1 MEVSLILKDELAVVF
16 FWIGISGS
24 IEYVLT
30 YMSSEN
36 SRIYIYILLLMLG
49 IYFKLD

>member
-1 MEVSLILKDELAVVF
+1 MEVSLLLKDELAVVF
-16 FWIGISGS
+16 FWIGTSGS
-24 IEYVLT
+24 IEYMLT

-36 SRIYIYILLLMLG
+36 SRIYIYVLLLMLG